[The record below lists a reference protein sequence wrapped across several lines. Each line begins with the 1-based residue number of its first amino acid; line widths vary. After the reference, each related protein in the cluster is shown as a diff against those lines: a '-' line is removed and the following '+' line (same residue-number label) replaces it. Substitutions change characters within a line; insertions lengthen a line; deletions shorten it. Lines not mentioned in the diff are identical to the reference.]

1 VISLLGKVKLLALNE
16 RGVLLTGIE
25 IYPTHGGKGA
35 GPMFL
40 QTWWCD
46 LTPKARPTIADPA
59 EARRRDRERQA
70 REVGSSLL
78 RRPARRRR
86 HEP

>member
-1 VISLLGKVKLLALNE
+1 MISLLGKVKLLALNE

-25 IYPTHGGKGA
+25 IYPTHGAKGA

-78 RRPARRRR
+78 RRPARRGR